1 MKKIMYPVSI
11 LLRLALV
18 ALLAREVI
26 AADPARDIG
35 VAQQELGKAQKDMTE
50 KLNEPKPKKKPTKSV
65 DEVLGKSAAEATTNA
80 PAATTADEK
89 KPVKKSAGKKDAAAG
104 KDKKDAPKAA
114 ETPAPAPAPEAPVA
128 GGERVTAVMIDG
140 DAALLDKLDL
150 RRSLEAET
158 IGRNFNGD
166 RAKQLAKTYQDKLYE
181 AGYVFATVTPEWPL
195 KNGALTLVVDQGRFG
210 ETRIY
215 QRGGDGKQAYQG
227 RYFSERNIRN
237 RLKSLKQ
244 GEAFNYADLYT
255 SVYRINAHPDLAA
268 DVDLKPR
275 EEKKGD
281 YTRRVVDMDFAVED
295 DLPLHGSLEFAND
308 GTDVTDEWGASL
320 TLQYLNVSGNDDV
333 MTLNVPV
340 SIDLESIRSVSVGYY
355 RPVDWKQGGSVAL
368 FGGYSELESE
378 SIVDEIGL
386 EGEGWFVGAQGS
398 YNFIDNQDYT
408 LAGSLGISHSVVS
421 DNLVLE
427 DVPENDREVSLTPVL
442 LLATYVANTPDRWDG
457 LTMGTLG
464 LTVHS
469 SSFPGASDDEEFELQ
484 RENAKADYL
493 VVRSAVSRI
502 QPVFADA
509 DASEDRTWTLFTK
522 LDGQVATEPLI
533 PSEQKG
539 LGGFDTVRGYI
550 EREFLGDDGVN
561 GTVELRTPLHS
572 SSVFPKWFK
581 KYNEKDP
588 AFETLQGV
596 LFLDA
601 GYLSLKDSLAGEE
614 EDYTLASVGLG
625 FRVALGDHAQFRA
638 DWGFPLEETE
648 DSDMSGRGHLSLQ
661 LLF

>member
-1 MKKIMYPVSI
+1 MKKLMYPVSV

-50 KLNEPKPKKKPTKSV
+50 KLNEPKPKKKPAKSV
-65 DEVLGKSAAEATTNA
+65 DEVLGEAASTNAAPAAESKPAKKSAAKKDT
-80 PAATTADEK
+80 PA
-89 KPVKKSAGKKDAAAG
+89 KKDA
-104 KDKKDAPKAA
+104 KDPKAA
-114 ETPAPAPAPEAPVA
+114 ETPAAPATAPEAPVT
-128 GGERVTAVMIDG
+128 GGERVTGVVIDG
-140 DAALLDKLDL
+140 DAALLDQLDL
-150 RRSLEAET
+150 RRTLEAET
-158 IGRNFNGD
+158 IGRTVNED
-166 RAKQLAKTYQDKLYE
+166 RARKLATTYQQKLYD

-195 KNGALTLVVDQGRFG
+195 RNGALTLVVDQGRFG

-215 QRGGDGKQAYQG
+215 RRGGDGKQAYQG
-227 RYFSERNIRN
+227 RYFSEKNIRN

-244 GEAFNYADLYT
+244 GEAFNYADLYN

-295 DLPLHGSLEFAND
+295 NLPLHGSLELGNN

-320 TLQYLNVSGNDDV
+320 TLQHLNVSGNDDIV
-333 MTLNVPV
+333 TLNIPV
-340 SIDLESIRSVSVGYY
+340 SIDLESIRSVSLGYY
-355 RPVDWKQGGSVAL
+355 RPIDWKQGGSVAL
-368 FGGYSELESE
+368 FGGYSELQSE

-386 EGEGWFVGAQGS
+386 EGEGWFVGVQGS

-408 LAGSLGISHSVVS
+408 LAGSIGISHSVVQ

-442 LLATYVANTPDRWDG
+442 LLGTYIANTPDGWGG

-464 LTVHS
+464 LTIHS

-484 RENAKADYL
+484 RENAEADYL
-493 VVRSAVSRI
+493 VVRAAASRI
-502 QPVFADA
+502 QPVFAAPEAA
-509 DASEDRTWTLFTK
+509 DDRAWTLFTK
-522 LDGQVATEPLI
+522 LDGQVSTEPLI

-539 LGGFDTVRGYI
+539 MGGYDTVRGYL

-561 GTVELRTPLHS
+561 GTVELRTPMHS
-572 SSVFPKWFK
+572 SSLFPKWFK

-588 AFETLQGV
+588 AFETVQGV
-596 LFLDA
+596 LFLDG

-625 FRVALGDHAQFRA
+625 FRVALGDNAQFRA

-648 DSDMSGRGHLSLQ
+648 DSETSGRGHLSLQ

>member
-1 MKKIMYPVSI
+1 MNKRMYSVSV

-65 DEVLGKSAAEATTNA
+65 DEVLGEAASTNAAPDAGASKPAKKTAAKKESAAKPDAKDKAKPAEP
-80 PAATTADEK
+80 PAA
-89 KPVKKSAGKKDAAAG
+89 
-104 KDKKDAPKAA
+104 
-114 ETPAPAPAPEAPVA
+114 APAPETPAT
-128 GGERVTAVMIDG
+128 GGERVTSVMIDG
-140 DAALLDKLDL
+140 DAALLDKLGL
-150 RRSLEAET
+150 RRSLEADA
-158 IGRNFNGD
+158 IGRTINGD
-166 RAKQLAKTYQDKLYE
+166 RAKELAANYQAKLYE
-181 AGYVFATVTPEWPL
+181 AGYVFATVAPEWPL
-195 KNGALTLVVDQGRFG
+195 KNGTLTLVVDQGRFG

-215 QRGGDGKQAYQG
+215 QRGADGKKAYQG
-227 RYFSERNIRN
+227 RYFSEKNIRN

-281 YTRRVVDMDFAVED
+281 YTRRVVDMDFEVED
-295 DLPLHGSLEFAND
+295 SLPLHGSLEFGNN

-320 TLQYLNVSGNDDV
+320 TLQYLNVSGVDDV
-333 MTLNVPV
+333 ITLNIPV
-340 SIDLESIRSVSVGYY
+340 SIDLESIRSVSLGYY
-355 RPVDWKQGGSVAL
+355 RPVDWRQGGSVAL
-368 FGGYSELESE
+368 FGGYSELQSE

-386 EGEGWFVGAQGS
+386 EGEGWFVGTQGS

-408 LAGSLGISHSVVS
+408 LAGSLGISHSVVK

-442 LLATYVANTPDRWDG
+442 LLATYVANTPDRLDG

-493 VVRSAVSRI
+493 VVRAAASRV
-502 QPVFADA
+502 QPVFAEPDA
-509 DASEDRTWTLFTK
+509 AEGQSWTLFTK
-522 LDGQVATEPLI
+522 IDGQVATEPLI

-539 LGGFDTVRGYI
+539 LGGYDTVRGYI

-572 SSVFPKWFK
+572 SSMFPRWFK

-588 AFETLQGV
+588 AFETVQGV

-614 EDYTLASVGLG
+614 EDYNLASVGLG
-625 FRVALGDHAQFRA
+625 FRVALGDNAQFRA

-648 DSDMSGRGHLSLQ
+648 DSETSGRGHLSLQ